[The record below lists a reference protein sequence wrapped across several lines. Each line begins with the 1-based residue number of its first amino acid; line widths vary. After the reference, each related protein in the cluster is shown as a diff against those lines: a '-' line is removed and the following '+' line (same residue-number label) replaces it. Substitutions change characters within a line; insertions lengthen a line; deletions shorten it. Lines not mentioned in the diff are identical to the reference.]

1 MLFYQYSLVNYM
13 VPCYEAPFGV
23 KNRCNLK
30 KMRKTS
36 CRNIFKIF
44 HPDLTN
50 GKGAFDLEKKWV
62 GKDLKP

>member
-1 MLFYQYSLVNYM
+1 M

-23 KNRCNLK
+23 KNRFNLK